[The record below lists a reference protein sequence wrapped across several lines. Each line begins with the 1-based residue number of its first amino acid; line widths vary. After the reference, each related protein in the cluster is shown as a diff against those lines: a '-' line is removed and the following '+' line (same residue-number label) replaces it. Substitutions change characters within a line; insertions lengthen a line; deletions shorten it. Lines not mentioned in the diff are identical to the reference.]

1 MAVPKKR
8 TSHSKNRMR
17 HSGKALKP
25 LHITFDKN
33 GDPQLP
39 HFASVSGMYKDRIVV
54 AKKEKKGQEES
65 NA

>member
-17 HSGKALKP
+17 HSGKALKR
-25 LHITFDKN
+25 LHITFDQN

-39 HFASVSGMYKDRIVV
+39 HYASVTGKYKNRVV
-54 AKKEKKGQEES
+54 VVKKEKKNVEE

>member
-17 HSGKALKP
+17 HSGKALKT

-39 HFASVSGMYKDRIVV
+39 HFASASGMYKDRMVV
-54 AKKEKKGQEES
+54 SIKKKKEQEEA

>member
-17 HSGKALKP
+17 HSGKALKA
-25 LHITFDKN
+25 INIAFDKN

-39 HFASVSGMYKDRIVV
+39 HFASVNGNYKGRVVV
-54 AKKEKKGQEES
+54 AKKVKKNKEEA
-65 NA
+65 NV